1 MDNHKRRPMETFC
14 RAMSRHRFAVLISIL
29 LIAAGLSIGIQYI
42 RGDVILQDMFPQ
54 NHPYLKLHER
64 FSEVFGS
71 GGSSVNIALKA
82 RTGDIFTQER
92 LEKLQKMT
100 QEVELWEEVY
110 RALTQS
116 FASRSVKVVRAVG
129 GGEIT
134 IKPIMW
140 PDIPETQEE
149 MEDLKYALF
158 SDPAYYG
165 SLVSLDG
172 SAALLTTEFKEDISY
187 EQAFHKLQQLVGKYS
202 DDSTSIHIIGFPMLM
217 GWIYSLKPQMWLVFS
232 VSIILILMI
241 LYAIFRNLMG
251 MISPMI
257 VGLISTM
264 MGLGF
269 IGWAGINFSPLLY
282 VLAFLVVARQISHA
296 VQITHRYMEEL
307 TASGNDRR
315 VACRETMRAMIM
327 PNVAG
332 VTTDAA
338 GFLVLLLTQIVL
350 MQQVAVIMTF
360 WMMSVAFSGVLTP
373 IICSFIPLKKVSADW
388 SRDRGKLTLMDRICM
403 AGTTFSIGK
412 GRYVLSAGVIFI
424 LLFSIWQT
432 GQLKIGDPTP
442 GSPLLWPDHTYNQD
456 QELIDNTFGASSENF
471 MLFYEGEPESVYNPK
486 VFTTF
491 EGFDYYMHERLPDIY
506 KASDSFLNLL
516 KMVNM
521 TLHDGDE
528 LWYMLP
534 YKEEEIYGITG
545 YSKNSVDIYTRLR
558 YLDER
563 MERSQITL
571 FFADHTS
578 DNLLRIKEAAYDFFK
593 DHPMTLDKGEF
604 KLAGGR
610 IGLEIAVNEEMK
622 ASHMKIDMMV
632 LLTILLMCSLCFRS
646 LVAGLMLTVPLV
658 FANLLAFAYMAL
670 NDIGLSINTLPVA
683 AVGVGVGV
691 DFAIYVYSRCIEEYP
706 RCKDYRETV
715 LVAVRTSGKAVLYTG
730 LTLIL
735 AVIPWYLLS
744 ELKFQA
750 QMGFFLSMLLF
761 ANVILSI
768 TLHPLLIILIKPRFI
783 RRRVVEIKEASRV
796 REQTDSTRSPSFSL

>member
-1 MDNHKRRPMETFC
+1 MGNESRNHLDQFSRV
-14 RAMSRHRFAVLISIL
+14 MSRHRLAVLFVI
-29 LIAAGLSIGIQYI
+29 LIASAVFSVGIMYI

-54 NHPYLKLHER
+54 GHPYLKLHER

-71 GGSSVNIALKA
+71 GGSSVNIAIKA
-82 RTGDIFTQER
+82 RNGDIFTTEI

-116 FASRSVKVVRAVG
+116 FASRSVKVVRAAG
-129 GGEIT
+129 EGEIT

-140 PDIPETQEE
+140 PDIPATKKE
-149 MEDLKYALF
+149 MENLKYSLF
-158 SDPAYYG
+158 SDPAYCG
-165 SLVSLDG
+165 SLVSRDG
-172 SAALLTTEFKEDISY
+172 SAALLTTEFKENISY
-187 EQAFHKLQQLVGKYS
+187 DHAFLKLQQLVKKYT
-202 DDSTSIHIIGFPMLM
+202 DEDTSIHIIGFPVLM
-217 GWIYSLKPQMWLVFS
+217 GWIFSLKPQMWLVFT
-232 VSIILILMI
+232 VSIILILI
-241 LYAIFRNLMG
+241 TLYAIFRNLMG
-251 MISPMI
+251 MMAPMI
-257 VGLISTM
+257 VGLISTL

-307 TASGNDRR
+307 MAGGNDRHI
-315 VACRETMRAMIM
+315 ACYETMRAMIM

-338 GFLVLLLTQIVL
+338 GFLVLLLTKIVL
-350 MQQVAVIMTF
+350 MQQVAMIMTF

-373 IICSFIPLKKVSADW
+373 IICSFMPLKKVSTDW
-388 SRDRGKLTLMDRICM
+388 SKDRAKMTLMDRICM
-403 AGTTFSIGK
+403 AGTNFSIGK
-412 GRYVLSAGVIFI
+412 GKYILSAGII
-424 LLFSIWQT
+424 LLLVFSIWQT
-432 GQLKIGDPTP
+432 SRLKIGDPTP
-442 GSPLLWPDHTYNQD
+442 GSPLLWPNHIYNQD
-456 QELIDNTFGASSENF
+456 QELIDKTFDASSENF
-471 MLFYEGEPESVYNPK
+471 MLFYEGAPKSVYDPQ

-491 EGFDYYMHERLPDIY
+491 EAFDYHMNERLPDIY
-506 KASDSFLNLL
+506 KASDSFLNLV

-521 TLHDGDE
+521 TLHDGDD
-528 LWYMLP
+528 LWCLLP
-534 YKEEEIYGITG
+534 HKEEELYGITG

-558 YLDER
+558 YLDEG
-563 MERSQITL
+563 MERSHITL

-578 DNLLRIKEAAYDFFK
+578 DNLLRIKKAAYDFFK
-593 DHPMTLDKGEF
+593 DRPMTLENGEF

-622 ASHMKIDMMV
+622 ASHMKIDIMV
-632 LLTILLMCSLCFRS
+632 LLTIFLMCSLCFRS
-646 LVAGLMLTVPLV
+646 FVAGLMLTVPLII
-658 FANLLAFAYMAL
+658 ANLLAFAYMAI
-670 NDIGLSINTLPVA
+670 NGIGLSINTLPVA

-691 DFAIYVYSRCIEEYP
+691 DFAIYLYSRCIEEYP
-706 RCKDYRETV
+706 KCNDYRETV

-750 QMGFFLSMLLF
+750 QMGFFLSMLLC
-761 ANVILSI
+761 ANVLLSL
-768 TLHPLLIILIKPRFI
+768 TLHPLLLVMIKPRFI
-783 RRRVVEIKEASRV
+783 KRHAAKMEKFGLSEECRPAVS
-796 REQTDSTRSPSFSL
+796 